1 MIGDVCSKCGG
12 DRRRWTQGCESC
24 RVRWVA
30 RLKRKTITKEEF
42 LAAKPPRKPLPE
54 RLRPEPRPEYP
65 DELKGFFEARNKR
78 IEAGKRIYLKFS
90 KSAREK
96 ALLSA
101 FTQKKDVVRGTNGEP
116 ANAMMSLSCKHCV
129 WEKTIFPSYH
139 GSMAKARKEIQNL
152 QQEAKEHWEN
162 THAQEWAI
170 EELTAKAA
178 KAEKAAKAKEPVAA

>member
-12 DRRRWTQGCESC
+12 DRLKWTQGCESC

-42 LAAKPPRKPLPE
+42 QAAKPPRKPLPAQ
-54 RLRPEPRPEYP
+54 LRPEPRPEYP

-139 GSMAKARKEIQNL
+139 GSMAKARKSSQNL
-152 QQEAKEHWEN
+152 HPEAKEPWED
-162 THAQEWAI
+162 TLALDWAI

-178 KAEKAAKAKEPVAA
+178 KAEKRAKAKEPVAA

>member
-1 MIGDVCSKCGG
+1 MSKETCSKCGG
-12 DRRRWTQGCESC
+12 DRRKWTQGCEGC
-24 RVRWVA
+24 RLRWVS
-30 RLKRKTITKEEF
+30 RLNRKAITKEEF
-42 LAAKPPRKPLPE
+42 QAVKPPRKPYPAH
-54 RLRPEPRPEYP
+54 LRPKPRPKHPE
-65 DELKGFFEARNKR
+65 ELKGFLEARRKR

-162 THAQEWAI
+162 THAQEWAL
-170 EELTAKAA
+170 EEFTA
-178 KAEKAAKAKEPVAA
+178 KAEKAAHKKEPVEA